1 MWVTAWS
8 LESQPFNSW
17 ESTTDLQD
25 LQDFLFLFLRLFVCI
40 RKSFQVDTRDAI
52 LSLNEAPVL
61 FVSWGFEGD
70 VIQRVNR
77 IFTADDNVLAGGALK
92 KVKKS
97 FVASKKTPVFFL
109 IFKVIG
115 AQQGGQNFPKSW
127 NAQKATFFF
136 GVPVDPTHLLGRN
149 LHLECADHKSKKRE
163 NSFGF
168 LESLGFVDLNIETG
182 NVSRPLGALMIFF
195 WGIRAKFPEQ
205 CPFHQTW
212 FWIFKTYTAHNFK
225 LPTFETSW
233 QESSTQVLRLPNS
246 LTPVTCQL
254 LQCRLFLGFP
264 ASLHVGLW
272 KRMVLWCHCAN
283 SSAIKLIFEKCSTDW
298 LRGRFSCREFRGSP
312 GNSAILL

>member
-97 FVASKKTPVFFL
+97 FVAPKKTPVFFW
-109 IFKVIG
+109 F
-115 AQQGGQNFPKSW
+115 
-127 NAQKATFFF
+127 
-136 GVPVDPTHLLGRN
+136 
-149 LHLECADHKSKKRE
+149 SK
-163 NSFGF
+163 
-168 LESLGFVDLNIETG
+168 SLGLSKG
-182 NVSRPLGALMIFF
+182 GRIFRKA
-195 WGIRAKFPEQ
+195 GMPK
-205 CPFHQTW
+205 
-212 FWIFKTYTAHNFK
+212 K
-225 LPTFETSW
+225 LPFFSVFQWIQHICWAEIFTWNVRIINPKKEKTALDFWNLWDSW
-233 QESSTQVLRLPNS
+233 IWT
-246 LTPVTCQL
+246 
-254 LQCRLFLGFP
+254 
-264 ASLHVGLW
+264 
-272 KRMVLWCHCAN
+272 
-283 SSAIKLIFEKCSTDW
+283 
-298 LRGRFSCREFRGSP
+298 
-312 GNSAILL
+312 